1 MSVLRIGLLGGTF
14 DPPHAGHLIVAQDV
28 AEALDLHEV
37 LFMPSH
43 VPPHR
48 EASEVS
54 PASLRF
60 RMTRAAVE
68 PNDRFRASD
77 LELQREGPSY
87 TVDTVRALR
96 AAHPGAEIFVI
107 IGADQFERL
116 HTWRE
121 PTELASLARLVVMA
135 REGENPEGIDPGVE
149 VSHEVVPVTRIDVSS
164 SEIRERVRAGR
175 SIRYLVRKPVR
186 RIIAQEG
193 LYRD

>member
-1 MSVLRIGLLGGTF
+1 LSALRIGLLGGTF

-28 AEALDLHEV
+28 ADALDLHEV

-48 EASEVS
+48 DEAGVS
-54 PASLRF
+54 PADLRF

-96 AAHPGAEIFVI
+96 EAYPGAEIFAI
-107 IGADQFERL
+107 IGADQFARL
-116 HTWRE
+116 HTWKE
-121 PTELASLARLVVMA
+121 PGELASLARLVVMA
-135 REGENPEGIDPGVE
+135 REGEDPVRIDPGVE
-149 VSHEVVPVTRIDVSS
+149 VSYEVVPVTRVDLSS
-164 SEIRERVRAGR
+164 SSIRDRVRVGR
-175 SIRYLVRKPVR
+175 PIRYLVRKPVR